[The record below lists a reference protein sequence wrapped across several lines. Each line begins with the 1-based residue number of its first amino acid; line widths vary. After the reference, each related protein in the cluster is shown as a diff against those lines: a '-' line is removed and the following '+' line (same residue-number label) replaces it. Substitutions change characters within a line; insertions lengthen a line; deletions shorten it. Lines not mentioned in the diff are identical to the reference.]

1 MTLLQSVGVLLTFAA
16 IVSFINHK
24 FLRFPP
30 AIGMVA
36 VSTVFAMLLLLFNG
50 SFHGALLSGIIPE
63 IKKFDFHGFLLH
75 GILAYLLFAGA
86 TKVDI
91 AGLKKWA
98 GPIGSLASFGVV
110 CSAFTTGTI
119 LWFVSGFLGFELPF
133 IWACLF
139 GALISPTD
147 PIAALGIVKSI
158 NAPKHLE
165 KKLVGESLFNDG
177 TGVVLFLTILAI
189 IQGQDLSTVDV
200 ALMLTRELVGAVLL
214 GLLLG
219 YVVYLALK
227 EVDHY
232 PVVIL
237 LTFALATGSYALAE
251 AVHVSAPVCTVVCGL
266 FIGHVIKENLSAMT
280 HNHVDQFWE
289 FLDETLN
296 ACLFALMGLELL
308 VLEFSWMNVLLGG
321 VAFLATILGRFVGV
335 AVPLAPFGRRISKGT
350 IPVLTWGGLRGGISL
365 ALALSLPPSEL
376 SGLLA
381 TLAFITVILSTLGQG
396 LTLKYVVQHYHK
408 PKVAA
413 ERVSEVVAEKE

>member
-119 LWFVSGFLGFELPF
+119 LWFVSGFLGFELSF

-396 LTLKYVVQHYHK
+396 LALKYVVQHYHK

-413 ERVSEVVAEKE
+413 EPVSEVVAEKE

>member
-1 MTLLQSVGVLLTFAA
+1 MGWAYWKS
-16 IVSFINHK
+16 SK
-24 FLRFPP
+24 F
-30 AIGMVA
+30 
-36 VSTVFAMLLLLFNG
+36 
-50 SFHGALLSGIIPE
+50 
-63 IKKFDFHGFLLH
+63 
-75 GILAYLLFAGA
+75 
-86 TKVDI
+86 
-91 AGLKKWA
+91 
-98 GPIGSLASFGVV
+98 
-110 CSAFTTGTI
+110 FTTGTI

-413 ERVSEVVAEKE
+413 EPVSEVVAEKE